1 MSVLDTIS
9 KMTPPEARDYLKVN
23 GYAPGDVEDLMAQ
36 WKAAPVAKVMPEA
49 RPSQTPRPAPASVVE
64 DDEDDD
70 E

>member
-9 KMTPPEARDYLKVN
+9 KMTTPEARDYLKVN
-23 GYAPGDVEDLMAQ
+23 GYAPGDIDDIMAQ

-49 RPSQTPRPAPASVVE
+49 RPAQTPRPTPAPAVE
-64 DDEDDD
+64 DEDDD